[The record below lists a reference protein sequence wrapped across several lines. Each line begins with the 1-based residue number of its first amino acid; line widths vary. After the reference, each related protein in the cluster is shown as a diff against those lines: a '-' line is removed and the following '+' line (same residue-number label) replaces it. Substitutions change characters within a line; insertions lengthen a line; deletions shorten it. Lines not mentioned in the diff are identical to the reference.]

1 MNVEKK
7 LNFLSSVSHELKT
20 PLSLIMGPVSV
31 LKEKTDS
38 EQIRHTLDTVYTNA
52 VKLNNMIHRIL
63 ELNRLE
69 DAGDNLII
77 LNSAT

>member
-38 EQIRHTLDTVYTNA
+38 
-52 VKLNNMIHRIL
+52 
-63 ELNRLE
+63 
-69 DAGDNLII
+69 
-77 LNSAT
+77 